1 MENAKPVKAWVA
13 TIVAG
18 SLLAGEVAHEAIL
31 PHAEIGHQ
39 DGNNVPREEAL
50 RITVTT
56 TSEAITTGMPPWFLR
71 PL

>member
-1 MENAKPVKAWVA
+1 MKNEKSAKVWVA

-18 SLLAGEVAHEAIL
+18 SLVAGEMAHEAIL

-39 DGNNVPREEAL
+39 DGNNVPRELVVRVA
-50 RITVTT
+50 T
-56 TSEAITTGMPPWFLR
+56 TSDPVMFNQFLR